1 MRRKNFSKKR
11 RRRKHGTDKILFS
24 MKKVLLIIAT
34 ALMSAV
40 AVSAQD
46 MAQATETYNNG
57 AMALQAGNNAE
68 AIDNFKSA
76 LVMAEA
82 CGEEGAEIVNNCR
95 EYIPKIM
102 FSIAKD
108 TIKDGDLDKG
118 LAEID
123 EAIAKAK
130 EYGVTEVIEDAEAL
144 KPQVLMNRANNLL
157 NAKDFDGAIAAY
169 NDIIKTDPSNGI
181 AQLRL
186 GVAYAQAGNTEKAAE
201 AYIAAAA
208 NGQEKAADKQLSN
221 LYLKEAQTALKA
233 KDYAAAY
240 DSAVKANDV
249 LASGNACYI
258 AGMAAQKLGQDSKA
272 TEAFEKFLTVA
283 PKDKRADDIKC
294 TLAVS
299 YQKAG
304 NKDKAIEFYQQILTN
319 PKYTE
324 VAKAQI
330 AALQK

>member
-1 MRRKNFSKKR
+1 
-11 RRRKHGTDKILFS
+11 
-24 MKKVLLIIAT
+24 MKKILLIIAT
-34 ALMSAV
+34 ALATAA

-68 AIDNFKSA
+68 ALDNFRSA
-76 LVMAEA
+76 LTMAEA
-82 CGEEGAEIVNNCR
+82 CGEEGADIVNNCK

-108 TIKDGDLDKG
+108 SIKDGNLDKG

-123 EAIAKAK
+123 EAVALAK
-130 EYGVTEVIEDAEAL
+130 EYGVTDVVDDAETL
-144 KPQVLMNRANNLL
+144 KPQVLMNKANNLL
-157 NAKDFDGAIAAY
+157 NAKNFVGAIAAY
-169 NDIIKTDPSNGI
+169 NEILKANPSNGT

-186 GVAYAQAGNTEKAAE
+186 GVAYAQAGDLAKAEE
-201 AYIAAAA
+201 AYLAAAA
-208 NGQEKAADKQLSN
+208 NGQEKAANKQLAN
-221 LYLKEAQTALKA
+221 MYLREAQSALKGQ
-233 KDYAAAY
+233 KYAEAY
-240 DSAVKANDV
+240 DAAMKSNGYVE
-249 LASGNACYI
+249 SGNALYF
-258 AGMAAQKLGQDSKA
+258 AGMSAQKLGQDAKA
-272 TEAFEKFLTVA
+272 NEAFEQFLAVA
-283 PKDKRADDIKC
+283 PNDKKADDIRC

-304 NKDKAIEFYQQILTN
+304 DKAKAIEFYQKILTN
-319 PKYTE
+319 PKYAE

>member
-1 MRRKNFSKKR
+1 
-11 RRRKHGTDKILFS
+11 
-24 MKKVLLIIAT
+24 MKKILLIIAT
-34 ALMSAV
+34 ALATAA

-68 AIDNFKSA
+68 ALDNFKSA
-76 LVMAEA
+76 LTMAEA
-82 CGEEGAEIVNNCR
+82 CGEEGADIVNNCK

-108 TIKDGDLDKG
+108 SIKDGNLDKG

-123 EAIAKAK
+123 EAVALAK
-130 EYGVTEVIEDAEAL
+130 EYGVTDVVDDAETL
-144 KPQVLMNRANNLL
+144 KPQVLMNKANNLL
-157 NAKDFDGAIAAY
+157 NAKNFVGAIAAY
-169 NDIIKTDPSNGI
+169 NEILKANPSNGT

-186 GVAYAQAGNTEKAAE
+186 GVAYAQAGDLAKAEE
-201 AYIAAAA
+201 AYLAAAA
-208 NGQEKAADKQLSN
+208 NGQEKAANKQLAN
-221 LYLKEAQTALKA
+221 MYLREAQSALKGQ
-233 KDYAAAY
+233 KYAEAY
-240 DSAVKANDV
+240 DAAMKSNGYVE
-249 LASGNACYI
+249 SGNALYF
-258 AGMAAQKLGQDSKA
+258 AGMSAQKLGQDAKA
-272 TEAFEKFLTVA
+272 NEAFEQFLAVA
-283 PKDKRADDIKC
+283 PNDKKADDIRC

-304 NKDKAIEFYQQILTN
+304 DKAKAIEFYQKILTN
-319 PKYTE
+319 PEYAE

>member
-1 MRRKNFSKKR
+1 
-11 RRRKHGTDKILFS
+11 

-76 LVMAEA
+76 LAMAEA
-82 CGEEGAEIVNNCR
+82 CGEEGAEIVNNCK

-118 LAEID
+118 LEEID
-123 EAIAKAK
+123 AAIAQAK
-130 EYGVTEVIEDAEAL
+130 EYGVTEVVEDAEAL
-144 KPQVLMNRANNLL
+144 KPQVLMNKANNLL

-169 NDIIKTDPSNGI
+169 NEIIKANPSNGT

-186 GVAYAQAGNTEKAAE
+186 GVAYAQSGNVEKAEE
-201 AYIAAAA
+201 AYLAAAA
-208 NGQEKAADKQLSN
+208 NGQEKAAGKQLSN
-221 LYLKEAQTALKA
+221 LHLKAAQAALKA
-233 KDYAAAY
+233 KNYAAAY
-240 DSAVKANDV
+240 DSALKSNGFVE
-249 LASGNACYI
+249 SGNACYI
-258 AGMAAQKLGQDSKA
+258 AGMAAQKLGQDDKA

-304 NKDKAIEFYQQILTN
+304 DKTKAIELYQQILTN

>member
-1 MRRKNFSKKR
+1 
-11 RRRKHGTDKILFS
+11 
-24 MKKVLLIIAT
+24 MKKILLIIAT
-34 ALMSAV
+34 ALATAA

-68 AIDNFKSA
+68 ALDNFKSA
-76 LVMAEA
+76 LTMAEA
-82 CGEEGAEIVNNCR
+82 CGEEGADIVNNCK

-108 TIKDGDLDKG
+108 SIKDGNLDKG

-123 EAIAKAK
+123 EAVALAK
-130 EYGVTEVIEDAEAL
+130 EYGVTDVVDDAETL
-144 KPQVLMNRANNLL
+144 KPQVLMNKANNLL
-157 NAKDFDGAIAAY
+157 NAKNFVGAIAAY
-169 NDIIKTDPSNGI
+169 NEILKANPSNGT

-186 GVAYAQAGNTEKAAE
+186 GVAYAQAGDLAKAEE
-201 AYIAAAA
+201 AYLAAAA
-208 NGQEKAADKQLSN
+208 NGQEKAANKQLAN
-221 LYLKEAQTALKA
+221 MYLREAQSALKGQ
-233 KDYAAAY
+233 KYAEAY
-240 DSAVKANDV
+240 DAAMKSNGYVE
-249 LASGNACYI
+249 SGNALYF
-258 AGMAAQKLGQDSKA
+258 AGMSAQKLGQDAKA
-272 TEAFEKFLTVA
+272 NEAFEQFLAVA
-283 PKDKRADDIKC
+283 PNDKKADDIRC

-304 NKDKAIEFYQQILTN
+304 DKAKAIEFYQKILTN
-319 PKYTE
+319 PKYAE

>member
-1 MRRKNFSKKR
+1 
-11 RRRKHGTDKILFS
+11 
-24 MKKVLLIIAT
+24 MKKILLIIAT
-34 ALMSAV
+34 ALATAA

-68 AIDNFKSA
+68 ALDNFKSA
-76 LVMAEA
+76 LTMAEA
-82 CGEEGAEIVNNCR
+82 CGEEGADIVNNCK

-108 TIKDGDLDKG
+108 SIKEGNYSKG

-123 EAIAKAK
+123 EAIAQAK
-130 EYGVTEVIEDAEAL
+130 EYGATDVVEDAETL
-144 KPQVLMNRANNLL
+144 KPQVLMNMANDLL
-157 NAKDFDGAIAAY
+157 KAKDFDGAIAAY
-169 NDIIKTDPSNGI
+169 NQIIALNPANGT

-186 GVAYAQAGNTEKAAE
+186 GMAYAQSGDLVNAE
-201 AYIAAAA
+201 TAYLAAAA
-208 NGQEKAADKQLSN
+208 NGQEKAANKQLAN
-221 LYLKEAQTALKA
+221 MYIKEAQAALKGQ
-233 KDYAAAY
+233 KYADAY
-240 DSAVKANDV
+240 DAAMKSNSYVE
-249 LASGNACYI
+249 SGNALYF
-258 AGMAAQKLGQDSKA
+258 AGMSAQKLGQDAKA
-272 TEAFEKFLTVA
+272 NEAFEQFLAVA
-283 PKDKRADDIKC
+283 PNDKKADDIRC

-304 NKDKAIEFYQQILTN
+304 NKAKAIEFYQQILTN
-319 PKYTE
+319 PKYAE

>member
-1 MRRKNFSKKR
+1 
-11 RRRKHGTDKILFS
+11 
-24 MKKVLLIIAT
+24 MKKILLIIAT
-34 ALMSAV
+34 ALATAA

-68 AIDNFKSA
+68 ALDNFKSA
-76 LVMAEA
+76 LTMAEA
-82 CGEEGAEIVNNCR
+82 CGEEGADIVNNCK

-108 TIKDGDLDKG
+108 SIKDGNLDKG

-123 EAIAKAK
+123 EAVALAK
-130 EYGVTEVIEDAEAL
+130 EYGVTDVVDDAETL
-144 KPQVLMNRANNLL
+144 KPQVLINKANNLL
-157 NAKDFDGAIAAY
+157 NAKNFVGAIAAY
-169 NDIIKTDPSNGI
+169 NEILKANPSNGT

-186 GVAYAQAGNTEKAAE
+186 GVAYAQAGDLAKAEE
-201 AYIAAAA
+201 AYLAAAA
-208 NGQEKAADKQLSN
+208 NGQEKAANKQLAN
-221 LYLKEAQTALKA
+221 MYLREAQSALKGQ
-233 KDYAAAY
+233 KYAEAY
-240 DSAVKANDV
+240 DAAMKSNGYVE
-249 LASGNACYI
+249 SGNALYF
-258 AGMAAQKLGQDSKA
+258 AGMSAQKLGQDAKA
-272 TEAFEKFLTVA
+272 NEAFEQFLAVA
-283 PKDKRADDIKC
+283 PNDKKADDIRC

-304 NKDKAIEFYQQILTN
+304 DKAKAIEFYQKILTN
-319 PKYTE
+319 PKYAE

>member
-1 MRRKNFSKKR
+1 
-11 RRRKHGTDKILFS
+11 

-34 ALMSAV
+34 ALASAV

-68 AIDNFKSA
+68 AIENFKAA
-76 LVMAEA
+76 LTMAEA
-82 CGEEGAEIVNNCR
+82 CGEEGAEIVNNCK

-102 FSIAKD
+102 FSTAKE
-108 TIKDGDLDKG
+108 TIKGGDFDKG

-123 EAIAKAK
+123 EAIAQAK
-130 EYGVTEVIEDAEAL
+130 EYGVTEVVEDAEAL
-144 KPQVLMNRANNLL
+144 KPQVLMNKANNLL
-157 NAKDFDGAIAAY
+157 NAKNFEGAIAAY
-169 NDIIKTDPSNGI
+169 NDIVTADPTNGT

-186 GVAYAQAGNTEKAAE
+186 GLAYAQAGNLEKAVE
-201 AYIAAAA
+201 AYTAAAA
-208 NGQEKAADKQLSN
+208 NGQEKAADKQLST
-221 LYLKEAQTALKA
+221 LYLKSAQAALKA
-233 KDYAAAY
+233 KNYASAY
-240 DSAVKANDV
+240 DSALKANGV
-249 LASGNACYI
+249 LQSGNACYI
-258 AGMAAQKLGQDSKA
+258 AGMAAQKLGQDDKA
-272 TEAFEKFLTVA
+272 TEAFENFLTIA
-283 PKDKRADDIKC
+283 PNDKKADDIKC

-304 NKDKAIEFYQQILTN
+304 NKDKAIEYYQQILTN

>member
-1 MRRKNFSKKR
+1 
-11 RRRKHGTDKILFS
+11 
-24 MKKVLLIIAT
+24 MKKILLIIAT
-34 ALMSAV
+34 ALATAA

-68 AIDNFKSA
+68 ALDNFKSA
-76 LVMAEA
+76 LTMAEA
-82 CGEEGAEIVNNCR
+82 CGEEGADIVNNCK

-108 TIKDGDLDKG
+108 SIKDGNLDKG

-123 EAIAKAK
+123 EAVALAK
-130 EYGVTEVIEDAEAL
+130 EYGVTDVVDDAETL
-144 KPQVLMNRANNLL
+144 KPQVLMNKANNLL
-157 NAKDFDGAIAAY
+157 NAKNFVGAIAAY
-169 NDIIKTDPSNGI
+169 NEILKANPSNGT

-186 GVAYAQAGNTEKAAE
+186 GVAYAQAGDLAKAEE
-201 AYIAAAA
+201 AYLAAAA
-208 NGQEKAADKQLSN
+208 NGQEKAANKQLAN
-221 LYLKEAQTALKA
+221 MYLREAQSALKGQ
-233 KDYAAAY
+233 KYAEAY
-240 DSAVKANDV
+240 DAAMKSNGYVE
-249 LASGNACYI
+249 SGNALYF
-258 AGMAAQKLGQDSKA
+258 AGMSALKLGQDAKA
-272 TEAFEKFLTVA
+272 NEAFEQFLAVA
-283 PKDKRADDIKC
+283 PNDKKADDIRC

-304 NKDKAIEFYQQILTN
+304 DKAKAIEFYQKILTN
-319 PKYTE
+319 PKYAE